1 MLDKMFDSGIT
12 GGIVALIAI
21 SITFLIFK
29 IMKKTIKEKSFFIV
43 FGILMTILWIGLKTF
58 PIDFNSRDN
67 AKLISKNIEYNIVI
81 KNDYIDINGYKLSA
95 NDFKLISELFKI
107 DMNQL
112 LTYDFYG
119 MIQDKPIT
127 PIPIMKSSIL
137 KSDKPLYHS
146 IFINFEKYFQP
157 ILIDNIKI
165 ERNMSSE
172 LVRKYLGEQYFKPI
186 MNKDKYSN
194 YKYETETRKIIFGFT
209 DNKLIDMEI
218 FLIKDTMKYLKQ

>member
-1 MLDKMFDSGIT
+1 MLDKMFNS
-12 GGIVALIAI
+12 GIVALIAI
-21 SITFLIFK
+21 LITFLIFK
-29 IMKKTIKEKSFFIV
+29 IMKKSIKEKSFFIV
-43 FGILMTILWIGLKTF
+43 LGILMTIIWIGLKVF
-58 PIDFNSRDN
+58 PSSFNSSDN
-67 AKLISKNIEYNIVI
+67 AKLISNNIEYNIII

-172 LVRKYLGEQYFKPI
+172 FVRKYLGEQYFKPTT
-186 MNKDKYSN
+186 NEDKYRT
-194 YKYETETRKIIFGFT
+194 YKYVTETRKIFFGFK

-218 FLIKDTMKYLKQ
+218 FLIKDEMKYLRE